1 MVWIWFHPE
10 TSCSCCVQPHDL
22 SVQILCT
29 CTPGVRG
36 FASLLEQ
43 RMVAKSASGL
53 LGSTKCTLPTP
64 RRNLLSLDLSISS
77 GSPLLWWSS
86 PCDLTFL
93 PKSPH
98 YSMPS
103 SSKYPSFGISLKR
116 VGVFHNRVP
125 KNTTGCGL
133 ITSVIFVVKHC
144 PRVENRMPTGIW
156 TLMHRGSSTST
167 NIFTLVSV

>member
-1 MVWIWFHPE
+1 ME
-10 TSCSCCVQPHDL
+10 
-22 SVQILCT
+22 
-29 CTPGVRG
+29 
-36 FASLLEQ
+36 
-43 RMVAKSASGL
+43 AKSASGL

-64 RRNLLSLDLSISS
+64 RRNLLSLVLSISS
-77 GSPLLWWSS
+77 GSPLLRLST
-86 PCDLTFL
+86 PGDVTFL

-133 ITSVIFVVKHC
+133 ITSVIFVVSHC
-144 PRVENRMPTGIW
+144 PRVENRMPNG

-167 NIFTLVSV
+167 NIFTLCLGVMHNCTLESQFLRDDSE